1 MVDQRVPGKYT
12 RKKQVAW
19 MRGRWYGWR
28 KATDRCAKQI
38 QYRAEAIND
47 DKDGDE
53 ALKRTKTDEQGDG
66 GKRQSQ
72 CI

>member
-1 MVDQRVPGKYT
+1 MGGGRQWTGVPSK
-12 RKKQVAW
+12 
-19 MRGRWYGWR
+19 
-28 KATDRCAKQI
+28 
-38 QYRAEAIND
+38 YRAEAIND

-53 ALKRTKTDEQGDG
+53 ALKRTKTDEEGDG